1 VRTAGSPELALG
13 RSPVS
18 RAGVGTAEE
27 AGAGE
32 AGVITRGDGDR
43 ESSSTEK
50 LLCTAEVKCSSA
62 QTQCILVK
70 SKRSTFIKRV
80 ITVTY
85 ALMF

>member
-1 VRTAGSPELALG
+1 
-13 RSPVS
+13 
-18 RAGVGTAEE
+18 
-27 AGAGE
+27 
-32 AGVITRGDGDR
+32 VITRGDGDR

-50 LLCTAEVKCSSA
+50 LLCTAEVKCSGA
-62 QTQCILVK
+62 QTKCILVK